1 MVRRRANKAIGD
13 QVDERE
19 GQRAGHERNLDSAC
33 RRRVSQSDRQHAYCD
48 ERTILAALIFLSV
61 RTARHVRRHSGH
73 IAHLTDRQAF
83 CRRGR
88 YQRRSNQAN
97 DHKDRK
103 QTTDE
108 SVKIHDLSSHG
119 MGNLGR
125 LFPSQVRQIANR
137 ACLKYRKRRWLAYR

>member
-1 MVRRRANKAIGD
+1 VVRRGANEAIGD

-19 GQRAGHERNLDSAC
+19 GQRSGQEGNLDSAC

-48 ERTILAALIFLSV
+48 QRAILAALIFLSV
-61 RTARHVRRHSGH
+61 RTARHVPGHSGH
-73 IAHLTDRQAF
+73 TAHLTDRQAF

-97 DHKDRK
+97 DHKDRE

-108 SVKIHDLSSHG
+108 SAKIHDLTSHK

-125 LFPSQVRQIANR
+125 LITSHVRQPAIGASKTVTNT
-137 ACLKYRKRRWLAYR
+137 